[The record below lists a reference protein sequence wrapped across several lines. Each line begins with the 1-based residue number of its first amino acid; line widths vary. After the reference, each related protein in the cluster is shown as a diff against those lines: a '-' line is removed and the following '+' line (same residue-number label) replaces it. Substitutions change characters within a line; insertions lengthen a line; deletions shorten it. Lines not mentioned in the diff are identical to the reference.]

1 MLRKARIA
9 DAKKIQKLIVFW
21 AKEGK
26 VLNRPLNYIFEHIRD
41 FWVYQERGT
50 ILGACALHIVGW
62 DDLAEVKSLVV
73 RKARHRRGIG
83 KKLVKAC
90 VAEAKEL
97 GVKNIFTLTY
107 VDEFFKKLGF
117 RKINK
122 NKLPHKI
129 WNECIHCVDFPNQCR
144 ETALVLK
151 IK

>member
-9 DAKKIQKLIVFW
+9 DARKIQKLIAFW
-21 AKEGK
+21 TKEGK

-41 FWVYQERGT
+41 FWVYQERDT

-73 RKARHRRGIG
+73 RKTRHRRGIG
-83 KKLVKAC
+83 KKLVTAC
-90 VAEAKEL
+90 VSEAKEL
-97 GVKNIFTLTY
+97 GVKNVFTLTY
-107 VDEFFKKLGF
+107 VDEFFRKLGF
-117 RKINK
+117 KKINK